1 MNFLKRLYYYSTGFI
16 IGIIFLF
23 FILNGKRASCNY
35 TPNARVIDN
44 ISSKELI
51 VDSNSQVYL
60 SNEELIN
67 IINEGKV
74 IFSKSK
80 PNNKPCGLYLV
91 KSGKFNLEVVNCE
104 NNATVK
110 IMTLE

>member
-44 ISSKELI
+44 IISKELI
-51 VDSNSQVYL
+51 LHSDNKVLFNQD
-60 SNEELIN
+60 ELIE
-67 IINEGKV
+67 IINNGRV
-74 IFSKSK
+74 IFNKSK
-80 PNNKPCGLYLV
+80 PNNKPCGVYLI
-91 KSGKFNLEVVNCE
+91 KSGDLNLNIINCE
-104 NNATVK
+104 NEATVK
-110 IMTLE
+110 IN